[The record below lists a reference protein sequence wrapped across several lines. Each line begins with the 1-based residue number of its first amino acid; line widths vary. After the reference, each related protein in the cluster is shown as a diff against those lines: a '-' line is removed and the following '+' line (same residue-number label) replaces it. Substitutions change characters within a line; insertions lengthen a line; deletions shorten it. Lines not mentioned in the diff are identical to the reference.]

1 MKLVFSTMNNAKETT
16 PDLDPFATIPVFGK
30 RTHKGVEF
38 IDEEEFKTLSLSGEW
53 RTYLDHKISS
63 DHMGTID
70 VNSVYYISNNSNKLY
85 TILHIPF
92 FIRWVNMELKLNKNK
107 YQNVEESVK
116 QDYLRSIKQHYLKI
130 LENVFGAVLF
140 NKMTD
145 YATAMIEKDIG
156 LITDE
161 TLKQKRNSVIEEYK
175 EFKKQDKIVPKKND
189 DDDIADT
196 ILDYYGTNQVVV
208 PLNND
213 LEIVLNL
220 KIQKIQKKIE

>member
-1 MKLVFSTMNNAKETT
+1 MNNAKETT

-38 IDEEEFKTLSLSGEW
+38 IDEEEFKTLSLSSEW
-53 RTYLDHKISS
+53 RKYLDDEIS
-63 DHMGTID
+63 DIYFDKGEFMDLNTG
-70 VNSVYYISNNSNKLY
+70 YYIGNNSNKLY

-92 FIRWVNMELKLNKNK
+92 FIRWVNMEMKLNKNRF
-107 YQNVEESVK
+107 QNVEESAK
-116 QDYLRSIKQHYLKI
+116 QNHLRQIKQQYLNVI
-130 LENVFGAVLF
+130 EIVFGAVLF

-175 EFKKQDKIVPKKND
+175 KFKKQGKIVPKKNND
-189 DDDIADT
+189 GGGVSTDDIR
-196 ILDYYGTNQVVV
+196 DYYGTNQVVV

-220 KIQKIQKKIE
+220 KIQKKIE